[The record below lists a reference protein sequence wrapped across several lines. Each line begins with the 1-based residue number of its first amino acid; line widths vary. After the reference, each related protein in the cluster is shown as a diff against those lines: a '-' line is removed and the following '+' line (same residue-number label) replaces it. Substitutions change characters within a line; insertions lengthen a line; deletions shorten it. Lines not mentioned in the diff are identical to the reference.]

1 MSRNVFAAVSASI
14 PAALFPASLAAM
26 ALVLVLFVPGV
37 AEACAVCFQAKSD
50 AARVAFIFSTAAMTF
65 LPLLV
70 VGGVAWWVRRQFVQA
85 DLEAATRSEAESQ

>member
-1 MSRNVFAAVSASI
+1 VIRNLYIAG
-14 PAALFPASLAAM
+14 ALTAF
-26 ALVLVLFVPGV
+26 VLVLSLPGT

-70 VGGVAWWVRRQFVQA
+70 IGGVAWWVRRQFVRA
-85 DLEAATRSEAESQ
+85 ELDAAAHSEAQLP